1 MIIIAS
7 SFLSQNLQNKAKLHE
22 TVWRLHNRA
31 PPEARRL
38 AGFPLPKKGFVGFA
52 SFVTLDG

>member
-7 SFLSQNLQNKAKLHE
+7 SFLSQNLQNKAKLRE

-31 PPEARRL
+31 PLEA
-38 AGFPLPKKGFVGFA
+38 AGWQASHNPPKKGFVGFA
-52 SFVTLDG
+52 SFVT

>member
-1 MIIIAS
+1 MIIIIS

-38 AGFPLPKKGFVGFA
+38 TDFPQPKKGFVGFA
-52 SFVTLDG
+52 SFVT